1 MRIRLRSKPKTIVS
15 STNTHQFRI
24 VIADGYTLNP
34 GDLSW
39 SGLSAFGEVAYYD
52 RTPPDEMAERCQDAD
67 VIVTN
72 KAIVNAATISQ
83 SRKLKLILVTATG
96 YNIVDI
102 EAAKKK
108 NIPVCNVPD
117 YGTASVAQH
126 TFALILELA
135 NRVGANSH
143 AVASGEWVA
152 SPDFAFSKAPL
163 TELQNKVLGIVG
175 MGRIGAQVARL
186 AEAFDMRILYNS
198 RQPKPGARG
207 TFASLEELM
216 AGSDIV
222 TLHCPLTRDNTKFI
236 NKRLLDTMKPGA
248 WLINT
253 SRGGLLDE
261 DDMAAALNQGTLG
274 AAALDV
280 LSTEPPSSDNPL
292 VSAHNCI
299 ITPHNAWLSLE
310 ARTRILRITEKN
322 LASFAQGA
330 PDNVVNQ

>member
-1 MRIRLRSKPKTIVS
+1 MSKTD
-15 STNTHQFRI
+15 NHLFRI
-24 VIADGYTLNP
+24 VVADGYTLNP

-39 SGLSAFGEVAYYD
+39 SGLSAFGQVAYYD
-52 RTPPDEMAERCQDAD
+52 RTRPEDMAERCQEAE

-72 KAIVNAATISQ
+72 KAIVNAATINQ
-83 SRKLKLILVTATG
+83 ANNLKVILVTATG
-96 YNIVDI
+96 YNIVDV
-102 EAAKKK
+102 EAAKKR

-135 NRVGANSH
+135 SRVGANSR
-143 AVASGEWVA
+143 AVASGEWVS

-163 TELQNKVLGIVG
+163 VELKNKVLGIVG

-198 RQPKPGARG
+198 RQQKLNARG
-207 TFASLEELM
+207 TFVSLEELM
-216 AGSDIV
+216 VASDIV
-222 TLHCPLTRDNTKFI
+222 SLHCPLTHDNAKFI
-236 NKRLLDTMKPGA
+236 NKRLLKIMKPGA

-253 SRGGLLDE
+253 SRGGLLEEHDV
-261 DDMAAALNQGTLG
+261 AAALNRGTLG

-280 LSTEPPSSDNPL
+280 LSSEPPSSENPL
-292 VSAHNCI
+292 LSAHNCI
-299 ITPHNAWLSLE
+299 ITPHAAWLSLE
-310 ARTRILRITEKN
+310 ARTRILHITEKN
-322 LASFAQGA
+322 LASFVQGA